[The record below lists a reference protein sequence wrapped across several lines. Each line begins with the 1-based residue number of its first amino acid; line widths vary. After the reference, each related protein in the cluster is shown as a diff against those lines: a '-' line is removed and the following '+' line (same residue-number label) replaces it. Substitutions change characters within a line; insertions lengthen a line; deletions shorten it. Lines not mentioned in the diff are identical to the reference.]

1 MTTNSKQTD
10 STPPPAAIEATDQGA
25 AASAPPPPATSSG
38 PQTLCLDI
46 GGTGIKAIVLD
57 VSGKELSERQRIA
70 TPRPATP
77 AAVLAVIKELIHASP
92 SFDRIS
98 VGFPGVVK
106 NHTVFTAVN
115 LDPSWVNYSLGAE
128 LEALTGK
135 PTRVLNDAGVQGFGA
150 IKGEGVELIITLGTG
165 MGFALFVNGTYV
177 PNIELAHHPLRK
189 GRTYEEYVSDE
200 ALKEVGRKRWNR
212 RVRRVLKQI
221 LPIFN
226 PDIIYVGGGNARHL
240 KGDLPEQVRVVENIA
255 GLLGGIALWQHD
267 STPHPAT

>member
-10 STPPPAAIEATDQGA
+10 STPPPV
-25 AASAPPPPATSSG
+25 PSSG
-38 PQTLCLDI
+38 AEGGQPALPVATAPQTLCIDI

-57 VSGKELSERQRIA
+57 AQGKELSERHRIA

-77 AAVLAVIKELIHASP
+77 QAILTVIKELIHSSP
-92 SFDRIS
+92 PFDRVS

-106 NHTVFTAVN
+106 DHVVFTAVN
-115 LDPSWVNYSLGAE
+115 LDPSWVNYRLGAE
-128 LEALTGK
+128 IEALTGK

-150 IKGEGVELIITLGTG
+150 IKGKGVEIIITLGTG

-177 PNIELAHHPLRK
+177 PNIELAHHPFRK
-189 GRTYEEYVSDE
+189 GRTYEESVCDE
-200 ALKEVGRKRWNR
+200 ALKEIGRKRWNR

-221 LPIFN
+221 FPIFN
-226 PDIIYVGGGNARHL
+226 PDLVYLGGGNARHL
-240 KGDLPEQVRVVENIA
+240 KGDLPEHVLAVENLA

-267 STPHPAT
+267 HAPDPKA